1 MFIKGVRSVLE
12 SEWLVPIVF
21 LFAMAGQIFNFI
33 TYSLSIIVGLIIL
46 ILFLCEDVKN
56 VVAIILYAPFYIK
69 NIFYFPQEKLFTIAV
84 VVAIL
89 ALLVSAAFKIA
100 KCYKNNL
107 FKRGEFYV
115 ALAVSTVAY
124 LLGGIISNFS
134 FERFLIILMFSSAS
148 LLFYF
153 LALNSTKDLARFM
166 YKTFVWGALMVTLE
180 LFMWNYINGGINEI
194 FTRYVSDVGAEN
206 INVAALFML
215 LGVCGAF
222 GLGYKTKYDGA
233 FFVLAVYFVAAV
245 FVTLSRMIIFLSCV
259 TLVIF
264 TIISFLDS
272 PNKKNFAICFCSL
285 FLVVFIAAAAN
296 AERFIELI
304 TGFTVK
310 NGLSGRDGLWKWCLK
325 EFGKY
330 PIFGIG
336 FICETGVYEWSGYG
350 SKYVLAHNTVIQWL
364 CSLGIFG
371 TLLML
376 YYTFKKYQIL
386 SRSMNV
392 EFILRFT
399 LIMIAVSGIVDQAA
413 QMDPFI
419 LNITIVVVAALEN
432 LERNEEKERY
442 INTYGYKRIIQEAE
456 LKR

>member
-69 NIFYFPQEKLFTIAV
+69 NIFYFPQEKLFTVAV
-84 VVAIL
+84 IVAIL

-124 LLGGIISNFS
+124 LLGGITSSFS
-134 FERFLIILMFSSAS
+134 FERFLTVLMFCLAS

-180 LFMWNYINGGINEI
+180 LFIWNYINGGINEI

-222 GLGYKTKYDGA
+222 GLGYRTKYDGA
-233 FFVLAVYFVAAV
+233 FFVLAVYLVACI
-245 FVTLSRMIIFLSCV
+245 FISHSRMIIFLSVV
-259 TLVIF
+259 TFVFF
-264 TIISFLDS
+264 TILCFLDS
-272 PNKKNFAICFCSL
+272 PNKKAFAICFCSL

-296 AERFIELI
+296 VGKFIELI

-310 NGLSGRDGLWKWCLK
+310 EGLSGRDRLWAWCLK
-325 EFGKY
+325 ELVKH
-330 PIFGIG
+330 PIFGVG
-336 FICETGVYEWSGYG
+336 FIFEEGVPGLSGYA
-350 SKYVLAHNTVIQWL
+350 SKYILAHNTVIQWL

-419 LNITIVVVAALEN
+419 LNITIVVIAALEN

-442 INTYGYKRIIQEAE
+442 INTYGYKRIIKEAE

>member
-89 ALLVSAAFKIA
+89 ALLVSATFKIA

-134 FERFLIILMFSSAS
+134 FERFITILMFCSAS

-166 YKTFVWGALMVTLE
+166 YKTFVWGALMVT
-180 LFMWNYINGGINEI
+180 FEI
-194 FTRYVSDVGAEN
+194 FIHNYMEGGVSEIFSRYFIDVGAEN
-206 INVAALFML
+206 VNVAALFIL

-222 GLGYKTKYDGA
+222 GIGYRTKYDGA
-233 FFVLAVYFVAAV
+233 FFVLAVYFVASI
-245 FVTLSRMIIFLSCV
+245 FITRSRMIIFLSCV
-259 TLVIF
+259 TLAFFTVIC
-264 TIISFLDS
+264 FLDS
-272 PNKKNFAICFCSL
+272 PNKKSFTICFCGL
-285 FLVVFIAAAAN
+285 LALVFITAAVNVHAFV
-296 AERFIELI
+296 EIFD
-304 TGFTVK
+304 GFSEK
-310 NGLSGRDGLWKWCLK
+310 NGLSGRDRLWKWCVQKFK
-325 EFGKY
+325 EY
-330 PIFGIG
+330 PVFGIG
-336 FICETGVYEWSGYG
+336 FIFEDGAPSANAEAAR
-350 SKYVLAHNTVIQWL
+350 YVLAHNTVIQWL

-419 LNITIVVVAALEN
+419 LNITIVVIAALEN